1 MEAKAIA
8 KFVRISPTKVQKVA
22 GAVKGKPVE
31 EALNLLGFM
40 PQRSAKVLAKVIR
53 SAIANADQ
61 QPEIDHLMQ
70 RE

>member
-31 EALNLLGFM
+31 EALTFWGLCH
-40 PQRSAKVLAKVIR
+40 SVLPRFWQK
-53 SAIANADQ
+53 
-61 QPEIDHLMQ
+61 
-70 RE
+70 